1 MVGRGCV
8 FLDRDGVINV
18 KPPSGAYIGSWD
30 EFHFVPGIGDW
41 IRLFNVLGY
50 LVVVI
55 TNQRG
60 IALGLT
66 SRETIETI
74 HRNMVEELALR
85 GARIDDVFY
94 CPHAENACDCRKPRP
109 GLIMQ
114 AQQKWGIDLSRSLMI
129 GDTGRDREL
138 AAAVGLPFVLVDEGR
153 IVSTAGVAGAEAAL

>member
-1 MVGRGCV
+1 M

-18 KPPSGAYIGSWD
+18 KPPSGEYIGSWE
-30 EFHFVPGIGDW
+30 EFRFVPTISDW

-66 SRETIETI
+66 SRETIDTI
-74 HRNMVEELALR
+74 HRRMVEELALR

-94 CPHAENACDCRKPRP
+94 CPHEENACDCRKPRP

-114 AQQKWGIDLSRSLMI
+114 AQQKWEIDLSRSLMV
-129 GDTGRDREL
+129 GDSERDREL
-138 AAAVGLPFVLVDEGR
+138 AAAVRLPFVLVDEGR
-153 IVSTAGVAGAEAAL
+153 IVNTVGVHAAGPEPAL

>member
-18 KPPSGAYIGSWD
+18 KPPAGTYIGSWD
-30 EFHFVPGIGDW
+30 DFRFVPTITDW

-60 IALGLT
+60 IAQGLT
-66 SRETIETI
+66 SRETVETI
-74 HRNMVEELALR
+74 HRKMVEELALH

-94 CPHAENACDCRKPRP
+94 CPHEENACDCRKPRP
-109 GLIMQ
+109 GLIRE
-114 AQQKWGIDLSRSLMI
+114 AQRLLDDLHL
-129 GDTGRDREL
+129 
-138 AAAVGLPFVLVDEGR
+138 VFFVVLVDHKQAS
-153 IVSTAGVAGAEAAL
+153 VSPPRT